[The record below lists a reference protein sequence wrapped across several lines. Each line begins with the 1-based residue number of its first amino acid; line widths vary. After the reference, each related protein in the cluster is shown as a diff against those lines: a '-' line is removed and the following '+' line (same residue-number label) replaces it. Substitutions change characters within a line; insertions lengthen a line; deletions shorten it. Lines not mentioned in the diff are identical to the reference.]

1 MPDPNQDD
9 GVWGRPQGRFAPQGG
24 GLRPS
29 LTPTPHAVPGTY
41 GRDEE
46 TASQPNQETDLAGG
60 KRHTSRPPGEAEHYR
75 KLVTHVPGLKCY
87 PCGRLKTP
95 DPIKGIAFEIRLL
108 KFFGVKEAHIAI
120 ATAVLAPFTPQRILI
135 VWFQALA

>member
-1 MPDPNQDD
+1 MTAC
-9 GVWGRPQGRFAPQGG
+9 GVGLKDASRRQGG

-87 PCGRLKTP
+87 PCGRLKTLDPHHAKRACARRAEPLGP
-95 DPIKGIAFEIRLL
+95 DY
-108 KFFGVKEAHIAI
+108 
-120 ATAVLAPFTPQRILI
+120 
-135 VWFQALA
+135 

>member
-87 PCGRLKTP
+87 PCGRLKTL
-95 DPIKGIAFEIRLL
+95 DPPRARALGTVD
-108 KFFGVKEAHIAI
+108 GCNV
-120 ATAVLAPFTPQRILI
+120 ATLPPFAR
-135 VWFQALA
+135 

>member
-1 MPDPNQDD
+1 MTAC
-9 GVWGRPQGRFAPQGG
+9 GVGLKDASRRQGG
-24 GLRPS
+24 ALRPS

-87 PCGRLKTP
+87 PCGRLKRATP
-95 DPIKGIAFEIRLL
+95 RPCLL
-108 KFFGVKEAHIAI
+108 HPNACVPAPSTKRGEDFF
-120 ATAVLAPFTPQRILI
+120 Q
-135 VWFQALA
+135 

>member
-87 PCGRLKTP
+87 PCGRLKRAEP
-95 DPIKGIAFEIRLL
+95 
-108 KFFGVKEAHIAI
+108 
-120 ATAVLAPFTPQRILI
+120 
-135 VWFQALA
+135 